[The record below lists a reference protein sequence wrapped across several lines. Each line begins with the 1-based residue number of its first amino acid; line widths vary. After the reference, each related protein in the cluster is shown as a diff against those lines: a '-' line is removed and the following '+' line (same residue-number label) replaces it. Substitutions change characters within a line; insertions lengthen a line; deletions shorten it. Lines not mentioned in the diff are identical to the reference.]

1 MLYVTGK
8 RGKGVTI
15 LNTSSWKEETIN
27 VKMLEHLRES
37 GVQVLENEPITTPEA
52 LKLKTLGIAEVVL
65 NELGYLQELRGN
77 GKLKFNLSDVCRGL
91 SVTRNTCRYIEVVGE
106 RYLYIDDRFK
116 LKGELPSLS
125 RQFDSNAKLI
135 LDLSRC
141 TTSGALRILDGLGA
155 MRGMLLVNVP
165 VDDDVYYTYL
175 LKYLETELIEYV
187 SPYFQ
192 EAFKPLTGI
201 FLSDYLDKV
210 LATCNSVKAHDDR
223 SIKFYNQGRTE
234 MALWDVW
241 RGHKNPLAM
250 LFVMTAVNNIF
261 KFPEVIYVN

>member
-1 MLYVTGK
+1 MFAG
-8 RGKGVTI
+8 
-15 LNTSSWKEETIN
+15 
-27 VKMLEHLRES
+27 
-37 GVQVLENEPITTPEA
+37 
-52 LKLKTLGIAEVVL
+52 
-65 NELGYLQELRGN
+65 
-77 GKLKFNLSDVCRGL
+77 GL
-91 SVTRNTCRYIEVVGE
+91 SIVRATSRSIEVVGE
-106 RYLYIDDRFK
+106 WYLYIDDRFK

-135 LDLSRC
+135 LDLSKC
-141 TTSGALRILDGLGA
+141 TPSGALRILDGLGA
-155 MRGMLLVNVP
+155 MRNMLLVNVP

-210 LATCNSVKAHDDR
+210 LATCNSVKAHDNR
-223 SIKFYNQGRTE
+223 SIKFYKQGHTE

-250 LFVMTAVNNIF
+250 LLVINTMNLLKNNPNFPSSVSERVMAAVDNIF
-261 KFPEVIYVN
+261 KFPEVTYVN